1 MTWNGPF
8 AAVRFFSRLH
18 QKSQNTFSKGGS
30 VSSQTVAIIVRSL
43 LSIVIILIGRYDPA
57 AAQSKHPKPEAC
69 LVQFSNSNNNY
80 QQLLG
85 GPPQTVSMESGVVAL
100 LPSKSV
106 GKHSTKNYE
115 EVLVIF
121 SGRGEMRI
129 TGGATLILKKDIIAY
144 CPPNTEHDVINTGRE
159 PLRYLYVAAKR
170 GH

>member
-1 MTWNGPF
+1 M
-8 AAVRFFSRLH
+8 
-18 QKSQNTFSKGGS
+18 
-30 VSSQTVAIIVRSL
+30 SSQTVAIIVRSL